1 MPKTVLICDDEAYI
15 LESVSYVVHK
25 EGFNVLKAEDGE
37 QALTLARQHVP
48 DLMFLDVEMPKKT
61 GYEVSAALKAE
72 PSTKNIYIIMLTARG
87 QLADE
92 KRGYE
97 AQANEYI
104 TKPFSPRKLAKR
116 LHEILDDSAPANP

>member
-15 LESVSYVVHK
+15 LESVSYVVRK
-25 EGFNVLKAEDGE
+25 EGFNVITAEDGE
-37 QALTLARQHVP
+37 QALALARQHTP

-61 GYEVSAALKAE
+61 GYEVSAALKGD
-72 PSTKNIYIIMLTARG
+72 PGTKQIYIIMLTARG
-87 QLADE
+87 QAADE

-97 AQANEYI
+97 AHVNEYI

-116 LHEILDDSAPANP
+116 LHEILG